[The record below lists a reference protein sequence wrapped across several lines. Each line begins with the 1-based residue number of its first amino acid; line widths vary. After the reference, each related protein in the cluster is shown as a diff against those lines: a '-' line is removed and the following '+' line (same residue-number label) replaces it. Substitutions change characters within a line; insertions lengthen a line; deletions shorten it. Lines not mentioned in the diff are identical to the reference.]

1 LRRLLRKLADKAVYK
16 FKSPLTYSI
25 ELNGKDAN
33 KQYEYDVNYEDIAV
47 AYAQDFF
54 YHINDLITELTGDN
68 FIEYINT
75 PGIESISFYTQDGKN
90 LITTV
95 ETDHQLS
102 DRDLTKLIN
111 EINAQFA
118 AGIGEKIADKKLIE
132 FNDIKEATNANGDI
146 ECKTMKHTVFCN
158 LYNDNFS
165 LERIEG

>member
-1 LRRLLRKLADKAVYK
+1 LRRLLRKLAERTVYK

-25 ELNGKDAN
+25 ELNGKDEN
-33 KQYEYDVNYEDIAV
+33 KQYEYDVSYDDVAV
-47 AYAQDFF
+47 AYAKDFF

-75 PGIESISFYTQDGKN
+75 PGVKSISFYTQDGKN

-102 DRDLTKLIN
+102 DRDLDKLIK
-111 EINAQFA
+111 EINAQLS
-118 AGIGEKIADKKLIE
+118 AGIGEELAEKELIE
-132 FNDIKEATNANGDI
+132 FNDVKEAENANGDI

-158 LYNDNFS
+158 LYNDKFK
-165 LERIEG
+165 LEQIEG